1 MKKVVFLLV
10 IFMAVTGA
18 MFAQS
23 AEGIFGAIPAAAY
36 TKSDDNAV
44 WTFAATGLTIRDS
57 GGSITIPVRDMKDLA
72 AVTERGSP
80 GCSFAYDTAENKRTY
95 RILVNPVDGVVT
107 LNIVKNGAPMPA
119 ATLKKR

>member
-23 AEGIFGAIPAAAY
+23 AESIFGAIPAASY

-44 WTFAATGLTIRDS
+44 WTFAATGLTIRDAN
-57 GGSITIPVRDMKDLA
+57 GSITIPVRDMKNLA
-72 AVTERGSP
+72 AVSDGGAP
-80 GCSFAYDTAENKRTY
+80 GCAFAYDTAENKRTY
-95 RILVNPVDGVVT
+95 RIVANAFSGEVNIIIT
-107 LNIVKNGAPMPA
+107 KNGVALPQA
-119 ATLKKR
+119 KLVKR